1 MMKLFKTRA
10 RREQELREWFVKT
23 RGAGYIVI
31 PHLIDYIVKGDIEAL
46 ERAEKINRELTEREL
61 FL

>member
-1 MMKLFKTRA
+1 M
-10 RREQELREWFVKT
+10 
-23 RGAGYIVI
+23 VI